1 MTAQLLTSFL
11 WLLESKWVDYCD
23 KKKCKNRHPPPLNQ
37 SKNYDT
43 ERKECIKVKNVQKY
57 IPRGTEKAR

>member
-23 KKKCKNRHPPPLNQ
+23 KKNAKIDTPPLNQ